1 LSRLFKFKQFSL
13 DDSGAAMKLGTDAVL
28 LGCLA
33 EHPAPVTVLD
43 IGTGSGVIALQLAQ
57 RFEEA
62 AVTALEIDASAAAQ
76 AQSNFE
82 ASSWSQR
89 LQLVQTDVTQW
100 EPAQL
105 FDMICCNP
113 PFYPNSYPI
122 ADAQRRVARSQEQ
135 LNFEQLAHSVARL
148 LQKDGIFWVILP
160 AEGMPD
166 LQQCLAKAGLYLQTR
181 ISIYPKIDKSCNRQI
196 AAYRKTAS
204 ASVTERSLCIRLAD
218 NSYTEAYKELTSAF
232 YLQLK

>member
-1 LSRLFKFKQFSL
+1 
-13 DDSGAAMKLGTDAVL
+13 MKLGTDAVL

-57 RFEEA
+57 RFEGA

-113 PFYPNSYPI
+113 PYYQNSYPI

-135 LNFEQLAHSVARL
+135 LNFEQLAQKVASL
-148 LQKDGIFWVILP
+148 LQEDGVFWVILP
-160 AEGMPD
+160 VNGMAD
-166 LQQCLAKAGLYLQTR
+166 LQQHLATAGLHQQTS
-181 ISIYPKIDKSCNRQI
+181 ISIYPKADKSCNRQV
-196 AAYRKTAS
+196 AAFGKTAS
-204 ASVTERSLCIRLAD
+204 ASVTERSMCIRLAD
-218 NSYTEAYKELTSAF
+218 NSYTHEYKQLTEAF
-232 YLQLK
+232 YLALK